1 MLTQQILLSAQ
12 WWETVP
18 ALGSVTDLRD
28 HKWGKH
34 ELHPNDRDEC
44 YYERGS
50 KLSFAKVQLETNF
63 QDNYIKHWKL
73 D

>member
-1 MLTQQILLSAQ
+1 MMRNI
-12 WWETVP
+12 E
-18 ALGSVTDLRD
+18 ALGSVMKLRD

-44 YYERGS
+44 CYERWS

-63 QDNYIKHWKL
+63 LDNTYIKHWKL
-73 D
+73 DH